1 MTEAFESGEL
11 LVGEGIEVGYVLD
24 QTRREQIGRNLL
36 ADAVD
41 IHHASSDEVFQAAN
55 YLRAAAIFVWTNPC
69 RLSFKPCQ
77 RRSARGASVDKFN
90 RSGVETTAV
99 GVDTCDLGDYLA
111 PFLHIEHVVLMYVK
125 RLYYVGIVER
135 CTLHYCARKQHRL
148 KIGYRSDDA
157 GASHLERYEAQPRE
171 GSLRLK
177 FVGDGPAR
185 RFGGG
190 AEVELLAQRVDF
202 EHEAVGGYRLLFP
215 RLVPMVDVCIHRL
228 QAVEPCHRVRHL
240 EPPRSC
246 LLHVF
251 VVGVAWQIVAYK
263 IVEVGVET
271 ASGHFGRVEQLQRAG
286 SSIARIGEERLFL
299 KLTFGVQPVECFP
312 WQHDLTADFKAL
324 GPPFALKVQRYGA
337 DGAHVV
343 GHHVAL
349 FTVATGDSPYEP
361 TVFVDQRY

>member
-1 MTEAFESGEL
+1 
-11 LVGEGIEVGYVLD
+11 
-24 QTRREQIGRNLL
+24 
-36 ADAVD
+36 
-41 IHHASSDEVFQAAN
+41 
-55 YLRAAAIFVWTNPC
+55 
-69 RLSFKPCQ
+69 
-77 RRSARGASVDKFN
+77 
-90 RSGVETTAV
+90 
-99 GVDTCDLGDYLA
+99 
-111 PFLHIEHVVLMYVK
+111 
-125 RLYYVGIVER
+125 
-135 CTLHYCARKQHRL
+135 
-148 KIGYRSDDA
+148 
-157 GASHLERYEAQPRE
+157 
-171 GSLRLK
+171 
-177 FVGDGPAR
+177 
-185 RFGGG
+185 
-190 AEVELLAQRVDF
+190 
-202 EHEAVGGYRLLFP
+202 
-215 RLVPMVDVCIHRL
+215 MVDVCIHRL

-263 IVEVGVET
+263 IVEVGVEA